1 MRLKDKPVIL
11 EKKTTM
17 KLSDV
22 DLYQDIKKLILT
34 TRSRFAINVNTELS
48 LLYWHIGKKI
58 NTKVLQD
65 KRAKYGKQIISS
77 LSKQLIQE
85 YGKGW
90 SERQLWYC
98 MRIADIFNNE
108 KILHTLCAQ
117 LSWSHLR
124 LLILITDPLK
134 RNFYIELAKI
144 ENWSVR
150 QLQERINSQLFERT
164 SISKK
169 PDNTIKNELDMLNK
183 NQKLSEDL
191 VFRDP
196 YFLDFLELSDTYSEK
211 DLESAILAELQRF
224 IIEIGHDFAFL
235 SRQKRIT
242 IDNCDYYIDLLF
254 YHRQL
259 KCLVAIDLKIG
270 EFQAGFK
277 GQMELYLRYLEKYE
291 MIKGENPPI
300 GLILCSGKNQ
310 EHIELLQLSKSNIR
324 VSEYL
329 TKLPS
334 KEILQKK
341 LRQSIELAKNKL
353 IK

>member
-150 QLQERINSQLFERT
+150 QLQERINS
-164 SISKK
+164 
-169 PDNTIKNELDMLNK
+169 
-183 NQKLSEDL
+183 
-191 VFRDP
+191 
-196 YFLDFLELSDTYSEK
+196 
-211 DLESAILAELQRF
+211 
-224 IIEIGHDFAFL
+224 
-235 SRQKRIT
+235 
-242 IDNCDYYIDLLF
+242 
-254 YHRQL
+254 
-259 KCLVAIDLKIG
+259 
-270 EFQAGFK
+270 
-277 GQMELYLRYLEKYE
+277 
-291 MIKGENPPI
+291 
-300 GLILCSGKNQ
+300 
-310 EHIELLQLSKSNIR
+310 
-324 VSEYL
+324 
-329 TKLPS
+329 
-334 KEILQKK
+334 
-341 LRQSIELAKNKL
+341 
-353 IK
+353 